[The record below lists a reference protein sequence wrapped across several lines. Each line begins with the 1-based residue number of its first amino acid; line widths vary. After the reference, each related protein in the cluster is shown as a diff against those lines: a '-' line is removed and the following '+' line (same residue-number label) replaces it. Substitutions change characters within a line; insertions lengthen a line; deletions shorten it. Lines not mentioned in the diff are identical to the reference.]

1 MGLIPDGTSF
11 LFVGKLAS
19 MTREQA
25 RAIVE
30 SQGGT
35 CPSGLSHTLDYL
47 VVGDENSPFYGGD
60 KKPKQIKAEAMI
72 DSGARIAIISERDF
86 LSLLGEQVDD
96 QAGSDLIQSSTRG

>member
-11 LFVGKLAS
+11 LFVGKLSS

-30 SQGGT
+30 SQGGS
-35 CPSGLSHTLDYL
+35 CPSGLSHNLDYL

-60 KKPKQIKAEAMI
+60 KKPKQLKAEAMI
-72 DSGARIAIISERDF
+72 ESGARIAIISERDF
-86 LSLLGEQVDD
+86 LNLMGEQSANH
-96 QAGSDLIQSSTRG
+96 AGSDLIHSSTNG